1 MKIGFLPF
9 KSLFYPMVSKIK
21 NFYKYLSS
29 EIFAFLQNSYIGK
42 LTFYHLKTFFHP
54 MVSLKKLFVTT

>member
-9 KSLFYPMVSKIK
+9 KNLFYPMVSKIK
-21 NFYKYLSS
+21 NFYKYLIS
-29 EIFAFLQNSYIGK
+29 EIIAFLQNSYIGK

-54 MVSLKKLFVTT
+54 MVS